1 MDEEIKKRF
10 DEQEAKLEAIFVS
23 VEKTRNYIR
32 NYIKWTLI
40 ISILF
45 VVLPLIGLAFVIPQ
59 FLSTLNPAN
68 LGL

>member
-10 DEQEAKLEAIFVS
+10 DEQATKLEEVRVS
-23 VEKTRNYIR
+23 VEKTR

-40 ISILF
+40 ISIVF
-45 VVLPLIGLAFVIPQ
+45 VVLPLIGLMFVIPQ
-59 FLSTLNPAN
+59 FLGTINTAN

>member
-10 DEQEAKLEAIFVS
+10 DEQAAKLEEVRVS
-23 VEKTRNYIR
+23 VEKTR

-40 ISILF
+40 ISIIF
-45 VVLPLIGLAFVIPQ
+45 VVLPLIGLVFVIPQ
-59 FLSTLNPAN
+59 FLSTINISN